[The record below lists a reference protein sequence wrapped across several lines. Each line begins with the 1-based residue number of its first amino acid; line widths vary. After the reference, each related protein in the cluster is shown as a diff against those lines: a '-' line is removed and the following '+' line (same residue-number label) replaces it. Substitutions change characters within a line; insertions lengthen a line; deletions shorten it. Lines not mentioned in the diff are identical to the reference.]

1 MRNDGQARVRA
12 SVNCLRGWGAHGPVN
27 HQTCSPI
34 MDVVL
39 SSGGAQIPSSGVDGA
54 AAPPS
59 VLGWDGGVEDRAR
72 ATLPRLRF
80 QEASR
85 RLRQP
90 D

>member
-1 MRNDGQARVRA
+1 
-12 SVNCLRGWGAHGPVN
+12 
-27 HQTCSPI
+27 

-59 VLGWDGGVEDRAR
+59 VLGWRGEGVEDRAR
-72 ATLPRLRF
+72 ATLPRLRR

-85 RLRQP
+85 RLQQP